1 MTTLTTSR
9 EITIMATK
17 EYDEKSFKKK
27 EKNCNISFLNVQV
40 QAHIHK
46 NESFVAR

>member
-1 MTTLTTSR
+1 MD
-9 EITIMATK
+9 TK

-27 EKNCNISFLNVQV
+27 EKKYCNISFLSVQV

-46 NESFVAR
+46 NESFVARWIMNKVLFEH